1 MFLASRASAAFHAGL
16 RQVLDAVA
24 GEGERRDAVLKP
36 CRALRSE
43 AEAGLRRMLEGVD
56 PESLSPRAALDVLFR
71 LKELL
76 ERDA

>member
-1 MFLASRASAAFHAGL
+1 
-16 RQVLDAVA
+16 
-24 GEGERRDAVLKP
+24 
-36 CRALRSE
+36 
-43 AEAGLRRMLEGVD
+43 MLEGVD